1 MKIEKLEKACCGCG
15 SCADACPTA
24 AVSMVEDAEG
34 FAYPVID
41 ASRCCRCGKCE
52 RSCPVLAR
60 PERPECHPEPLPQ
73 AFAARH
79 RNREVRLDSTSGGVF
94 SALAAAFFARGGMVA
109 GAVYD
114 QDWRIRHILTDDP
127 GQLAALRS
135 SKYAQSDLTGIYREI
150 QKALEA
156 GRKVLFV
163 GTPCQLSALYAFL
176 PRREYPGLYGA
187 TFLCLG
193 NNSPLVF
200 AKYLEGLKAAHHA
213 EIRSIKFKHKQ
224 FGWHRFSTRVEFDN
238 GEEYVEDRYHDW
250 FMRGYLNGHLFL
262 RPSCYHCRFR
272 GFHPQ
277 ADFTMADFWGIEH
290 EHPEYDDD
298 TGTSLLL
305 AHTSRAE
312 AMLKSLPDLDLYPVM
327 VHRAFREN
335 MALWR
340 DAACDM
346 EKRARFFQDFPRL
359 SMEELA
365 YRYFPGRG
373 GNGGMDKFRE
383 LVRRIREA
391 LVAAWRRYGASP
403 RLLPALLFCN
413 FLRRKTIRRTRGSL
427 FLPVSR
433 CALDL
438 HREAELHLDGV
449 TVFGDRENRKSKRES
464 LLKLANASVFSLS
477 GYNTISSGAEIRV
490 GEHARLSIQDC
501 YINTR
506 LYLICAREITIGRGC
521 AIGPGVTIR
530 DTDGHELLPGRR
542 PGTMPVHIGN
552 HVWIGEGTMIMK
564 GVTIGDGAVIA
575 AGSVVLRDVPPET
588 LWGGNPARMLKEHI
602 TWR

>member
-1 MKIEKLEKACCGCG
+1 
-15 SCADACPTA
+15 
-24 AVSMVEDAEG
+24 
-34 FAYPVID
+34 
-41 ASRCCRCGKCE
+41 
-52 RSCPVLAR
+52 
-60 PERPECHPEPLPQ
+60 
-73 AFAARH
+73 
-79 RNREVRLDSTSGGVF
+79 
-94 SALAAAFFARGGMVA
+94 
-109 GAVYD
+109 
-114 QDWRIRHILTDDP
+114 
-127 GQLAALRS
+127 
-135 SKYAQSDLTGIYREI
+135 
-150 QKALEA
+150 
-156 GRKVLFV
+156 
-163 GTPCQLSALYAFL
+163 
-176 PRREYPGLYGA
+176 
-187 TFLCLG
+187 
-193 NNSPLVF
+193 
-200 AKYLEGLKAAHHA
+200 
-213 EIRSIKFKHKQ
+213 
-224 FGWHRFSTRVEFDN
+224 
-238 GEEYVEDRYHDW
+238 
-250 FMRGYLNGHLFL
+250 
-262 RPSCYHCRFR
+262 
-272 GFHPQ
+272 
-277 ADFTMADFWGIEH
+277 
-290 EHPEYDDD
+290 
-298 TGTSLLL
+298 
-305 AHTSRAE
+305 
-312 AMLKSLPDLDLYPVM
+312 
-327 VHRAFREN
+327 
-335 MALWR
+335 
-340 DAACDM
+340 
-346 EKRARFFQDFPRL
+346 
-359 SMEELA
+359 
-365 YRYFPGRG
+365 
-373 GNGGMDKFRE
+373 MDKFRE